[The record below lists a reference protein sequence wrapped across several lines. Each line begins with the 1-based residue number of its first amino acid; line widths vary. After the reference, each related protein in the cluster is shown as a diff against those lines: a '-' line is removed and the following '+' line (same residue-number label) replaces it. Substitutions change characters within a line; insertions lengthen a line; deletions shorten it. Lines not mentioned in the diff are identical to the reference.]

1 MSYSSWSAHLIFC
14 EWSIWVL
21 NTFYRVSRLTPIL
34 CCCKCFSL
42 FFNFWCFWFRYVFS
56 RSMKTKCLWNVAKLL
71 HASLIQ
77 HDGKPNPNNKTFLWQ
92 RVHIL
97 TVGEKKYVFLT
108 KPKSQR
114 VALIS
119 VSLSM
124 RVSFWFPCWSFFI
137 IFNFNSTINLFLN
150 WLLYI

>member
-97 TVGEKKYVFLT
+97 TVGEKKICFSYQT
-108 KPKSQR
+108 KKSAR
-114 VALIS
+114 RFNICVPFYACFILIS
-119 VSLSM
+119 LLI
-124 RVSFWFPCWSFFI
+124 FFHH
-137 IFNFNSTINLFLN
+137 F
-150 WLLYI
+150 